1 MPKSIGINLF
11 SLPLQ
16 RKNQG
21 NNMNNLYILLPLP
34 IFFMIHELEEII
46 MVKSWITRNIPL
58 LYERFPRLKP
68 VISKM
73 GLVTTQSFAT
83 IALEELLIV
92 IVCTAISLYTHN
104 IIPWYCCLA
113 AFVIHLVIHLIQFLV
128 WRRYIPA
135 ILTTLICLPY
145 CIWAIRETSLFLT
158 LKELSQYAIT
168 GLIIGGINLIA
179 MHWLMGHKHKRHVR

>member
-1 MPKSIGINLF
+1 M
-11 SLPLQ
+11 
-16 RKNQG
+16 
-21 NNMNNLYILLPLP
+21 
-34 IFFMIHELEEII
+34 
-46 MVKSWITRNIPL
+46 
-58 LYERFPRLKP
+58 
-68 VISKM
+68 
-73 GLVTTQSFAT
+73 
-83 IALEELLIV
+83 
-92 IVCTAISLYTHN
+92 
-104 IIPWYCCLA
+104 
-113 AFVIHLVIHLIQFLV
+113 IHLVIHLIQFLV

>member
-34 IFFMIHELEEII
+34 IFFTIHELEEII

-68 VISKM
+68 VISK
-73 GLVTTQSFAT
+73 
-83 IALEELLIV
+83 
-92 IVCTAISLYTHN
+92 
-104 IIPWYCCLA
+104 WD
-113 AFVIHLVIHLIQFLV
+113 
-128 WRRYIPA
+128 W
-135 ILTTLICLPY
+135 
-145 CIWAIRETSLFLT
+145 
-158 LKELSQYAIT
+158 
-168 GLIIGGINLIA
+168 
-179 MHWLMGHKHKRHVR
+179 

>member
-1 MPKSIGINLF
+1 MPKSIGTNLF

-34 IFFMIHELEEII
+34 IFFTIHELEEII

-113 AFVIHLVIHLIQFLV
+113 AFVIHLVIHLIQFLNF
-128 WRRYIPA
+128 
-135 ILTTLICLPY
+135 TFPY
-145 CIWAIRETSLFLT
+145 LKRIITIRDNRLDHRWHQF
-158 LKELSQYAIT
+158 
-168 GLIIGGINLIA
+168 N
-179 MHWLMGHKHKRHVR
+179 RHALAHGT

>member
-1 MPKSIGINLF
+1 MPKSIGTNLF

-21 NNMNNLYILLPLP
+21 NNMNNLYILLSLP
-34 IFFMIHELEEII
+34 IFFTIHELEEII

-73 GLVTTQSFAT
+73 GLVTTQSFAA

-158 LKELSQYAIT
+158 LKELSQYAIKDWT
-168 GLIIGGINLIA
+168 IGGIN
-179 MHWLMGHKHKRHVR
+179 